1 MKDFFTQNLKRI
13 RRIPLGRSPNDKLK
27 LLGIAALQSIPQKIR
42 DHSNTINTQIEQT
55 TKQACNGLTIQTN
68 NINYKVLDRESL
80 EIVCPDFETFMH
92 PYFTPKKDQIILDVG
107 ANVGKYTLQAA
118 IKVGN
123 HGKVIAIEADN
134 QNYKTL
140 QQSIKLNQLNNI
152 LLLNIAAYNKE
163 CRLKFYIGDTTARH
177 SLKSNQNHGFH
188 IVTAKPLDQVLTEN
202 NITKIDWIK
211 IDVEG
216 AEYET
221 LLGLQKTL
229 ENNKPKIII
238 EVFSANIPKVKTLLI
253 NKGYQITE
261 IAQFGIPDDYCAYFC
276 CCKRKNNRP

>member
-1 MKDFFTQNLKRI
+1 VKDFFTENLKRI
-13 RRIPLGRSPNDKLK
+13 RRIPLGCSPNDKLK

-42 DHSNTINTQIEQT
+42 THSNTINTQIEQT
-55 TKQACNGLTIQTN
+55 TKQTCNGLTIHTN
-68 NINYKVLDRESL
+68 NLKYKVLDRESL
-80 EIVCPDFETFMH
+80 EIVCPDFETFMQ
-92 PYFTPKKDQIILDVG
+92 PYFTPKKDQTVLDVG

-118 IKVGN
+118 KKVGN
-123 HGKVIAIEADN
+123 HGQVISIEADN

-163 CRLKFYIGDTTARH
+163 CQLKFYIGDTTARH

-188 IVTAKPLDQVLTEN
+188 IVTAKPLDKVLTEN
-202 NITKIDWIK
+202 NITRIDWIK

-238 EVFSANIPKVKTLLI
+238 EVVSTNIPKVKTLLI

-261 IAQFGIPDDYCAYFC
+261 IAKFGIPGDYCAYFYC
-276 CCKRKNNRP
+276 RKKRTIT